1 MKRYFSLML
10 IAFLGFSCS
19 EETSSQGNETEDLL
33 ERGKWVVE
41 SIDVPLETIKNGIVF
56 SQDKQVF
63 YVDSQ
68 GKLVPSLREI
78 VYEVKQDTLRIV
90 DFKYSTNKRFEKGTM
105 TGTIRDLSEE
115 TFTLDLHHPE
125 KNTILFVNQEF

>member
-1 MKRYFSLML
+1 VNELK
-10 IAFLGFSCS
+10 
-19 EETSSQGNETEDLL
+19 ETEDLL

-41 SIDVPLETIKNGIVF
+41 SIDVPLKTIKNGIVF
-56 SQDKQVF
+56 SKDKQVF

-90 DFKYSTNKRFEKGTM
+90 DFKYSLNKRFEKGT
-105 TGTIRDLSEE
+105 TIGVIRELNEE
-115 TFTLDLHHPE
+115 TLTLDLHHPE
-125 KNTILFVNQEF
+125 KNTIVFVNQDF